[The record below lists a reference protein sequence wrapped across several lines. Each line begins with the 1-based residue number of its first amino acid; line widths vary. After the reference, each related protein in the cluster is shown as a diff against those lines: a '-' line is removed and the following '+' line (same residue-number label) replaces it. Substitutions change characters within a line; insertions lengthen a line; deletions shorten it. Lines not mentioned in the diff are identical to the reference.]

1 VRASYRATMTA
12 PDSARASS
20 VYPSPSGRSKAST
33 TTGES
38 RSPWRP
44 QPRLPAQ
51 TVLGRPRSGTA
62 PRTPPT
68 VSKPAADRRRRHR
81 ARFPHHAGGRA
92 LLQPCRRVGYP
103 GPNYPRRPHTPCEGP
118 AHSERRYRLGRDP
131 CHGVWSEAASP
142 GGTVPGTSRSN
153 TVSYD
158 RSHIVGGDKR
168 AAPEDL
174 SCRMPHQR
182 VIAID

>member
-92 LLQPCRRVGYP
+92 LLQPCRRVGIRVP
-103 GPNYPRRPHTPCEGP
+103 ITLAGRIRLVKVQHILSGDTGLAETLAMGSGRKPPVPAVRCRARRGRTPSHMIGRISSGVTSGPRRK
-118 AHSERRYRLGRDP
+118 
-131 CHGVWSEAASP
+131 
-142 GGTVPGTSRSN
+142 TSRAECHTS
-153 TVSYD
+153 
-158 RSHIVGGDKR
+158 
-168 AAPEDL
+168 A
-174 SCRMPHQR
+174 
-182 VIAID
+182 